1 MPLAGGSAPA
11 RRVLGI
17 AVACVI
23 VVGTIIVGIGV
34 ATTSS
39 GSAHGVSQNAAAPVP
54 ADHPARFIARG
65 AERPQPAPAAPAN
78 LAADQRYA
86 DLAASL
92 QGGGKPWPGGKLDNW
107 PVPGTVT
114 SPFGARWG
122 GFHNGVDVAARFG
135 IPVRAAAAG
144 VIQVVGKPYLAS
156 GDTATVII
164 ISHASDL
171 STFYGHLDDTVR
183 PPIVRAG
190 QTVRA
195 GEVIGYNGSTGWS
208 TGPHVHFMTIFD
220 RRAVDPMRF
229 LP

>member
-1 MPLAGGSAPA
+1 MRLDA
-11 RRVLGI
+11 RAMRARPVLGI
-17 AVACVI
+17 ALTCALVLAAL
-23 VVGTIIVGIGV
+23 VVGSGL
-34 ATTSS
+34 ATRSP
-39 GSAHGVSQNAAAPVP
+39 GAADASQNPTSAPVLALDRP
-54 ADHPARFIARG
+54 MTSLAQRG
-65 AERPQPAPAAPAN
+65 AERPQAALADA
-78 LAADQRYA
+78 AADQRSA

-92 QGGGKPWPGGKLDNW
+92 QGGGKPWPGGKLNNW

-114 SPFGARWG
+114 SPFGPRWG
-122 GFHNGVDVAARFG
+122 GLHNGVDVATGFG
-135 IPVRAAAAG
+135 VPVRAAAAG
-144 VIQVVGKPYLAS
+144 IVQVVGKPYLAS

-190 QTVRA
+190 QTVQA
-195 GEVIGYNGSTGWS
+195 GEIIGYNGSTGWS